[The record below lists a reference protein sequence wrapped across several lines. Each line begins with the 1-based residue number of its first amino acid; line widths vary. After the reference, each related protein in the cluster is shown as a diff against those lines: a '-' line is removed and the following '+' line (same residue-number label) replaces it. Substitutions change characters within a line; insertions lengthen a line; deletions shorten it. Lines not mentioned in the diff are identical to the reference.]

1 MAYTEPT
8 AGTFKARYPEFA
20 PVSNDLITLVLQ
32 EAISQVGDT
41 WVEKDRARAQMLLAA
56 HTLTMEGE
64 PGRTTTGQGSA
75 GTGPIKR
82 DKVGDVETEYQNAAE
97 RYGSGVNY
105 VNSAAGYESTEYG
118 RRYLALLK
126 LNFPAVAVV

>member
-8 AGTFKARYPEFA
+8 FATFKARYPEFA
-20 PVSNDLITLVLQ
+20 PVSDDLVTLVLQ
-32 EAISQVGDT
+32 EAIAQVGDT

-82 DKVGDVETEYQNAAE
+82 DKVGDVETEFATPTASNSSSGLSGYLLTA
-97 RYGSGVNY
+97 YGK
-105 VNSAAGYESTEYG
+105 AFLDLM
-118 RRYLALLK
+118 RR
-126 LNFPAVAVV
+126 NFPAVAAV